1 MNQTNNLFPNRIVKL
16 VFLTAVL
23 VLTAP
28 LWMKTGRKSEFKV
41 EANPAW
47 SRKYNAQCTLCHTTY
62 PRLNRTGYE
71 FKRLGYRLP
80 REVEAKN
87 KGRAPALQHSGSG
100 EAGHQSYVIEPT
112 GYKPEAAT
120 PQSEQGHA
128 LFEKLNC
135 AGCHTIS
142 NSGGRIGPPLDGVGG
157 RREKDFLTAHLTNPE
172 EHAKKF
178 PELHGNQP
186 NRMPHPHVSPD
197 EVKTLVAYLRT
208 LPDPPAGFRVNPHA
222 HGEVP
227 EATAMKADFVPASP
241 TDSSRAGQK
250 LYFDMGCAACHI
262 INKVG
267 GQFGPKLDGIGAR
280 RSREFITSHITNPQ
294 VHTEKFP
301 GEHAAKTMMPPTSAT
316 PEQIEQIADFLMTLT
331 PQEEDF
337 VPPKTRLQDYFAV
350 SYLPGIEI
358 EKEGGDTK
366 TTYEKRE
373 LIIYAAGPVGRNFS
387 FFVQPLPLSEEK
399 GFMGKFEMMQGLFNY
414 GGARNFLQV
423 RFGQLF
429 NLRNAGF
436 GPTDRGLTESL
447 PFIFQPSNGFNPA
460 WLGRGASF
468 EYTLSGTTTIKA
480 FGNYNEAVE
489 VEEEEEAATAGEG
502 LQSFRQARPS
512 AAALLNNEGELEFRR
527 PRLYGFVFE
536 KVIGKQGLSGV
547 QFEYAGGRLPF
558 MLGEVKQN
566 PLQFQR
572 YSFFANKT
580 FQDGRNFER
589 INAMFG
595 VSLLRD
601 QRFLGI
607 DAEQRSRGWGY
618 FVELDTIPVVNH
630 LSLFAR
636 YDQLR
641 PTTLA
646 ADNTLRGGTF
656 GVLFD
661 PIKYGRM
668 SFEYQRLV
676 NGEAANRFRIGWQL
690 NF

>member
-1 MNQTNNLFPNRIVKL
+1 MNNDMKL
-16 VFLTAVL
+16 LMKRLIKLAFLVTIL
-23 VLTAP
+23 VVAAP
-28 LWMKTGRKSEFKV
+28 LWFGLVKNEGGKV

-87 KGRAPALQHSGSG
+87 KGKSPALQHIATRAGSG
-100 EAGHQSYVIEPT
+100 EADHPPYVIEPT

-120 PQSEQGHA
+120 PQSEQGHS

-178 PELHGNQP
+178 PELHSNQP

-197 EVKTLVAYLRT
+197 EVKTLVAYLLT
-208 LPDPPAGFRVNPHA
+208 LPEPSAGFRVNPHA
-222 HGEVP
+222 HGEVS
-227 EATAMKADFVPASP
+227 EAVAMKADFVPAAA
-241 TDSSRAGQK
+241 TESSRAGQK
-250 LYFDMGCAACHI
+250 LYFDMGCASCHT

-280 RSREFITSHITNPQ
+280 RSLEFIIAHVTNPQ

-301 GEHAAKTMMPPTSAT
+301 GEHAASAAMPPTSAT
-316 PEQIEQIADFLMTLT
+316 PEQIVQVADFLMTL
-331 PQEEDF
+331 PLQEEDR
-337 VPPKTRLQDYFAV
+337 VAPKTRLQDYFAV
-350 SYLPGIEI
+350 SYQPGIEI
-358 EKEGGDTK
+358 EKEGGKTT
-366 TTYEKRE
+366 TTYEKRA

-387 FFVQPLPLSEEK
+387 FFVQPLPLSQEK

-414 GGARNFLQV
+414 GGARNFTHV

-429 NLRNAGF
+429 NLRNAGV

-460 WLGRGASF
+460 GLGRGASF
-468 EYTLSGTTTIKA
+468 EYTLGGTTTIKA

-489 VEEEEEAATAGEG
+489 LEA
-502 LQSFRQARPS
+502 
-512 AAALLNNEGELEFRR
+512 EGEEIVPELRR
-527 PRLYGFVFE
+527 PRVYGFVFE
-536 KVIGKQGLSGV
+536 KVIGKKGLSGV

-558 MLGEVKQN
+558 LLGEVKQN

-580 FQDGRNFER
+580 FQDGKNFER
-589 INAMFG
+589 LNAMFG
-595 VSLLRD
+595 VSFLRD
-601 QRFLGI
+601 QRFFGI

-618 FVELDTIPVVNH
+618 FVELDTIPIVNH

-641 PTTLA
+641 PTTLIS
-646 ADNTLRGGTF
+646 DNTLRGGTF

-676 NGEAANRFRIGWQL
+676 NGQTANRFRVGWQL

>member
-1 MNQTNNLFPNRIVKL
+1 MNQNNKILNRIIKL
-16 VFLTAVL
+16 VFLTSIL
-23 VLTAP
+23 VLAAP
-28 LWMKTGRKSEFKV
+28 LWMTITRDDEFKV

-80 REVEAKN
+80 KEVEAKD
-87 KGRAPALQHSGSG
+87 KGKTPELQRAGSG
-100 EAGHQSYVIEPT
+100 KADHQTYVIEPT

-120 PQSEQGHA
+120 SLSERGRA

-135 AGCHTIS
+135 ASCHLIN

-157 RREKDFLTAHLTNPE
+157 RREKEFLAAHLTDPA

-197 EVKTLVAYLRT
+197 EVKALVEYLLT
-208 LPDPPAGFRVNPHA
+208 LPEPSAGFRVSPHA
-222 HGEVP
+222 HGEVA
-227 EATAMKADFVPASP
+227 EAAAMKADFSPAP
-241 TDSSRAGQK
+241 LTDASRAGQK
-250 LYFDMGCAACHI
+250 LYFEMGCAACHT

-280 RSREFITSHITNPQ
+280 RSREFIAAHITNPR

-301 GEHAAKTMMPPTSAT
+301 GEHEAKAMMPPTGAT
-316 PEQIEQIADFLMTLT
+316 PEQIEQIAAFLMTL
-331 PQEEDF
+331 PMQDEDF
-337 VPPKTRLQDYFAV
+337 VPPKNRIQDYFAV

-358 EKEGGDTK
+358 EKEGGETK

-373 LIIYAAGPVGRNFS
+373 LIIYAAGPIGRNFS

-414 GGARNFLQV
+414 GGASNFMQV

-460 WLGRGASF
+460 GLGRGASF
-468 EYTLSGTTTIKA
+468 EYTLGSTTTIKA

-489 VEEEEEAATAGEG
+489 VEKEEEAAEGEA
-502 LQSFRQARPS
+502 LQSFRQTRFS
-512 AAALLNNEGELEFRR
+512 GGALLNNEGDLEFRR
-527 PRLYGFVFE
+527 PRVYGFVFE
-536 KVIGKQGLSGV
+536 KVVGKKGLSGV

-558 MLGEVKQN
+558 LFGEVKQN

-580 FQDGRNFER
+580 FQDGKNFER
-589 INAMFG
+589 VNAMFG
-595 VSLLRD
+595 VSFLRD
-601 QRFLGI
+601 ERFFGI

-618 FVELDTIPVVNH
+618 FVELDTIPIVNH

-676 NGEAANRFRIGWQL
+676 NGQTANRFRIGWQL

>member
-1 MNQTNNLFPNRIVKL
+1 MNQKNKLLNRIIKL
-16 VFLTAVL
+16 VFLSSIL
-23 VLTAP
+23 VLASP
-28 LWMKTGRKSEFKV
+28 FWLRSGKDGEFKV
-41 EANPAW
+41 EAHPGWA
-47 SRKYNAQCTLCHTTY
+47 RKYNAKCTLCHTTY

-80 REVEAKN
+80 KEVETKD
-87 KGRAPALQHSGSG
+87 KGKTPELQRAGSG
-100 EAGHQSYVIEPT
+100 KADHQTYVIEPT

-120 PQSEQGHA
+120 SLSEQGQA
-128 LFEKLNC
+128 LFGKLNC
-135 AGCHTIS
+135 AGCHTL
-142 NSGGRIGPPLDGVGG
+142 NNAGGHLGPPLDGVGG
-157 RREKDFLTAHLTNPE
+157 RRNKDFLTAHLTDPA

-178 PELHGNQP
+178 PELHGNRP
-186 NRMPHPHVSPD
+186 NRMPHPHATPN
-197 EVKTLVAYLRT
+197 EVKSLVAYLLT
-208 LPDPPAGFRVNPHA
+208 LPEPPAGFRITPHA
-222 HGEVP
+222 HGEVA
-227 EATAMKADFVPASP
+227 EAAAMKADFSPAP
-241 TDSSRAGQK
+241 VTDASRAGQK
-250 LYFDMGCAACHI
+250 LYFEMGCAACHT

-280 RSREFITSHITNPQ
+280 RSREFIAAHITNPR
-294 VHTEKFP
+294 VHTETFP
-301 GEHAAKTMMPPTSAT
+301 GEHEAKAMMPPTGAT
-316 PEQIEQIADFLMTLT
+316 AEQIEQIAAFLMTL
-331 PQEEDF
+331 PMQDEDF
-337 VPPKTRLQDYFAV
+337 VPPKNRIQDYFAV

-358 EKEGGDTK
+358 EKEGGETK

-373 LIIYAAGPVGRNFS
+373 LIIYAAGPIGRNFS
-387 FFVQPLPLSEEK
+387 FFVQPLPLSEED
-399 GFMGKFEMMQGLFNY
+399 GFMGKFEMMQGLFNH
-414 GGARNFLQV
+414 GGASNFMQV

-460 WLGRGASF
+460 GLGRGASF
-468 EYTLSGTTTIKA
+468 EYTLGGTTTIKA
-480 FGNYNEAVE
+480 FGNYSEAVE
-489 VEEEEEAATAGEG
+489 AEKEEAATGEDT
-502 LQSFRQARPS
+502 LQSFRPTRSNGVAS
-512 AAALLNNEGELEFRR
+512 LNNENDLEFRR
-527 PRLYGFVFE
+527 PRVYGFVLE

-558 MLGEVKQN
+558 LLGEVKQN

-580 FQDGRNFER
+580 FQDGKNFER

-601 QRFLGI
+601 QRFFGLE
-607 DAEQRSRGWGY
+607 AERRSRGWGY
-618 FVELDTIPVVNH
+618 FAELDTIPIINH

-641 PTTLA
+641 PTTLLA
-646 ADNTLRGGTF
+646 ENTLRGGAF
-656 GVLFD
+656 GILFD

-676 NGEAANRFRIGWQL
+676 NGQTANRFRIGWQL

>member
-1 MNQTNNLFPNRIVKL
+1 MNIETKQLPMRLVKL
-16 VFLTAVL
+16 AFLVAIL
-23 VLTAP
+23 VVAAPVWLRLT
-28 LWMKTGRKSEFKV
+28 KTDGGKV
-41 EANPAW
+41 EAMPAW
-47 SRKYNAQCTLCHTTY
+47 SRKYNAKCTLCHTTY

-80 REVEAKN
+80 KEVEAKD
-87 KGRAPALQHSGSG
+87 KGKTPELQRAGSG
-100 EAGHQSYVIEPT
+100 KENHQTYVIEPT
-112 GYKPEAAT
+112 GYKPEAGT
-120 PQSEQGHA
+120 SLSEQGRA
-128 LFEKLNC
+128 LFGKLNC
-135 AGCHTIS
+135 AGCHTL
-142 NSGGRIGPPLDGVGG
+142 NNAGGHLGPPLDGVGG
-157 RREKDFLTAHLTNPE
+157 RRNKDFLTAHLTDPA

-186 NRMPHPHVSPD
+186 NRMPHPHATPD
-197 EVKTLVAYLRT
+197 EVKALVAYLLT
-208 LPDPPAGFRVNPHA
+208 LPEPPAGFRITPHA
-222 HGEVP
+222 HGEVA
-227 EATAMKADFVPASP
+227 EAAAMKADFSPAP
-241 TDSSRAGQK
+241 VTDASRAGQK
-250 LYFDMGCAACHI
+250 LYFEMGCAACHT

-280 RSREFITSHITNPQ
+280 RSREFIAAHITNPR
-294 VHTEKFP
+294 VHTEAFP
-301 GEHAAKTMMPPTSAT
+301 GEHEAKAMMPPTGAT
-316 PEQIEQIADFLMTLT
+316 AEQVEQIAAFLMTL
-331 PQEEDF
+331 PLQDEDI
-337 VPPKTRLQDYFAV
+337 VPPKNRIQDYFAV

-358 EKEGGDTK
+358 EKEGGETK

-373 LIIYAAGPVGRNFS
+373 LIIYAAGPIGRNFS

-414 GGARNFLQV
+414 GGASNFMQV

-460 WLGRGASF
+460 GLGRGASF
-468 EYTLSGTTTIKA
+468 EYTLGGTTTIKA

-489 VEEEEEAATAGEG
+489 VEKEEEATGEST
-502 LQSFRQARPS
+502 LQSFRQTRS
-512 AAALLNNEGELEFRR
+512 SGGTLLNNENDLEFRR
-527 PRLYGFVFE
+527 PRIYGFVFE
-536 KVIGKQGLSGV
+536 KVIGKKGLSGV
-547 QFEYAGGRLPF
+547 QFEYAGGRTPF
-558 MLGEVKQN
+558 LLGEVKQN

-580 FQDGRNFER
+580 FQDGKNFER
-589 INAMFG
+589 LNAMFG

-601 QRFLGI
+601 ERFFGI

-618 FVELDTIPVVNH
+618 FVELDTIPIVNH

-641 PTTLA
+641 PTTLVS
-646 ADNTLRGGTF
+646 DNTLRGGTF
-656 GVLFD
+656 GMLFD
-661 PIKYGRM
+661 PIKYGRF
-668 SFEYQRLV
+668 SFEYQRLT
-676 NGEAANRFRIGWQL
+676 GIDTTNRFRIGWQL